1 MKLRKLH
8 EIAFR
13 VIRLGAM
20 VGCLGLLLFPA
31 SVARAVSSK
40 DLDLLPLKKEF
51 KVGGY
56 TLPYSTPTPPEKIT
70 QRPLYSQKLK
80 DKTVPVE
87 DANLQECLLIR
98 RKPLQLQPVT
108 GDEAQTQKQE
118 DRSNCL
124 TKEIKDLSSQT
135 ATKEITSS
143 AASAS
148 LQTTSDQLRKKSVE
162 HRTQIPAQ
170 KTKPTEETALNECLL
185 LRRKPTQLQPVGS
198 DVEMRDAGVT
208 DSTIPGLWAS
218 LSVDSSVDLS
228 EHKKQNPAATEEN
241 TSVSELIESDSTTTI
256 QPESG
261 TSDSGESPTS
271 TTDQSV
277 EILPAT
283 SLPQA
288 SVTILSPTTET
299 VLDVPATTII
309 LQYTIGT
316 EVELRVNGKVVDKSL
331 IGRTETNTQTNL
343 ITQTWYG
350 VALTEGE
357 NTLTVNT
364 LGNESSEPLAS
375 VAVQVR
381 GTPQELKL
389 ETLEAGIPA
398 DGRSTATI
406 KGQLLDESGNRSN
419 QDAIVTLVSNAG
431 EFVGA
436 DYEPDQPGFQVQAKG
451 GEFTA
456 TLRSGMEAKTARI
469 RATTSSLEAFT
480 QMQFDTALRPHLL
493 SGVINLRWGRRGT
506 DFFERFEDFL
516 PTDEDYDTK
525 LDFSSA
531 VFATGSIGEWSF
543 TGAFNSDRS
552 LNEDCNCDNRL
563 FRTYQGSE
571 QNYPVYGDSSTV
583 EVVAPSTDQF
593 YLRLERSAKITGA
606 EPDYAMWGDY
616 NTHEFATASQQF
628 TATTRQLHGFKAN
641 YNLGN
646 LQISAFY
653 GINVEGFQR
662 DTIAPDST
670 SGFYFLSRRLL
681 LSGSEDIF
689 IELEELDNPGTV
701 VRRDRLRR
709 GPDYE
714 IDYDRGTLLF
724 RDPVL
729 RTDLDQEGRILVRRI
744 VATYQFED
752 EGSDTNIYAGR
763 VRYHFSREVN
773 RESWIGATYLQEDR
787 GTRNFELYGADAFV
801 SLGKNGQ
808 LIAEYA
814 HSSNDSDVLGEVS
827 GSAYRL
833 QAEGQIAKDISG
845 RAYFSS
851 TDTGFANNAT
861 VSFVPGQTRY
871 GAELRAR
878 VSETTKLRLQFDRQE
893 NDGIAPQVFTS
904 FGDLFEPRTDPVP
917 GNLVDNSLTTISA
930 GVTQNI
936 GKSTLDVDWIYRDR
950 NDRIGSLNSTS
961 SQVRSRLT
969 VPLSRTLTLR
979 AQNELTLSEQTD
991 AVNSDRTILGLDWEI
1006 HPGIT
1011 LSLAQQWFT
1020 RGQFEGQSITSLG
1033 INGDYKLGSD
1043 TSLTGRYMVL
1053 GATNE
1058 ITSQGAIGIKQGWTI
1073 SPGLKLDFAYEHVF
1087 GNFFGRS
1094 GAGERFRQ
1102 PFAFGQGASALSFAS
1117 GDSYSVGIS
1126 YTDNPDFKANARF
1139 EHRSSSRGSNT
1150 VISASAT
1157 GKISPALTALLS
1169 YNQASS
1175 SNQRLRDLG
1184 DTARL
1189 RLGLAY
1195 RNPNHDRFN
1204 ALLRYEYRKN
1214 PATIPDTLLLGSG
1227 TGSREHVFAA
1237 EAIYAPSWRWEF
1249 YGKYAFRHSKSFL
1262 ASDLLETSAIH
1273 LSQIRATYRLGYNFD
1288 LVGEVRWINQPSANY
1303 NEIGLLAELG
1313 YYLTPDL
1320 RLYAGY
1326 SFGNIDDPDFSGS
1339 RSADGPYL
1347 GISVKLND
1355 LFGGFGQPTAPP
1367 QQQESLVK
1375 PVAQE

>member
-1 MKLRKLH
+1 MLLRDS
-8 EIAFR
+8 
-13 VIRLGAM
+13 
-20 VGCLGLLLFPA
+20 LLLHREQTLHSQLEEEEQRNYSGRNLTLTQYKLVKEVRELNPC
-31 SVARAVSSK
+31 SLSGARSQTTIVHQNKLSA
-40 DLDLLPLKKEF
+40 LCLLPPAFPINQDQVTVPAERKQLLVPLE
-51 KVGGY
+51 
-56 TLPYSTPTPPEKIT
+56 SESQTPTTLLEV
-70 QRPLYSQKLK
+70 K
-80 DKTVPVE
+80 D
-87 DANLQECLLIR
+87 A
-98 RKPLQLQPVT
+98 
-108 GDEAQTQKQE
+108 AF
-118 DRSNCL
+118 S
-124 TKEIKDLSSQT
+124 DLMLPQ
-135 ATKEITSS
+135 
-143 AASAS
+143 
-148 LQTTSDQLRKKSVE
+148 
-162 HRTQIPAQ
+162 
-170 KTKPTEETALNECLL
+170 
-185 LRRKPTQLQPVGS
+185 
-198 DVEMRDAGVT
+198 
-208 DSTIPGLWAS
+208 LWAS
-218 LSVDSSVDLS
+218 ESADSFED
-228 EHKKQNPAATEEN
+228 KKHNPTAT
-241 TSVSELIESDSTTTI
+241 D
-256 QPESG
+256 
-261 TSDSGESPTS
+261 
-271 TTDQSV
+271 
-277 EILPAT
+277 EIVKTLPAT
-283 SLPQA
+283 SLQQPQ
-288 SVTILSPTTET
+288 VTILTPTAEAI
-299 VLDVPATTII
+299 LDVPATTVI

-316 EVELRVNGKVVDKSL
+316 EVELRVNGEVVDKSL
-331 IGRTETNTQTNL
+331 IGRTETDTQTNL

-350 VALTEGE
+350 VALSEGE

-364 LGNESSEPLAS
+364 LGNENSEPLAS

-381 GTPQELKL
+381 GAPQELKL
-389 ETLEAGIPA
+389 ETFEAGIPA

-406 KGQLLDESGNRSN
+406 KGQLLDESGNRSHR
-419 QDAIVTLVSNAG
+419 DAIVTLVSNAG

-436 DYEPDQPGFQVQAKG
+436 DYEPDQPGFQVKAKA

-480 QMQFDTALRPHLL
+480 QMQFDTALRPNLL

-506 DFFERFEDFL
+506 DFFDRFEDFL
-516 PTDEDYDTK
+516 PADEDYDTE
-525 LDFSSA
+525 LNFSSA

-583 EVVAPSTDQF
+583 EVVAPSIDQF
-593 YLRLERSAKITGA
+593 YLRLERSTKITGA
-606 EPDYAMWGDY
+606 KPDYAMWGDY
-616 NTHEFATASQQF
+616 NTDEFATASQQF

-653 GINVEGFQR
+653 GNNIEGFQR
-662 DTIAPDST
+662 DTIVPDGT

-681 LSGSEDIF
+681 LAGSEDVF

-701 VRRDRLRR
+701 VRRERLRR

-752 EGSDTNIYAGR
+752 EGGDTNIYAGR

-787 GTRNFELYGADAFV
+787 GTRNFELYGADAFI
-801 SLGKNGQ
+801 SLGENGH

-814 HSSNDSDVLGEVS
+814 HSRNDSEVLGEVN

-833 QAEGQIAKDISG
+833 QAEGEIAKSISG

-871 GAELRAR
+871 GVDLRAR
-878 VSETTKLRLQFDRQE
+878 LSETTKLRLQFDRQE
-893 NDGIAPQVFTS
+893 NEGLAPQVFTS
-904 FGDLFEPRTDPVP
+904 FGDLFEPRTDPIP
-917 GNLVDNSLTTISA
+917 GNRVDNSLTTISA

-936 GKSTLDVDWIYRDR
+936 GKSTLDLDWIYRDR
-950 NDRIGSLNSTS
+950 DDRIGSLNSTS
-961 SQVRSRLT
+961 SQLRSRLS
-969 VPLSRTLTLR
+969 VPLTRTLTLR
-979 AQNELTLSEQTD
+979 AQNELTLSDQTD
-991 AVNSDRTILGLDWEI
+991 AVNSDRTTLGLDWEI

-1011 LSLAQQWFT
+1011 LSVAQQWFT

-1043 TSLTGRYMVL
+1043 TTLTGRYMVL
-1053 GATNE
+1053 GGTNE

-1073 SPGLKLDFAYEHVF
+1073 APGLKLDFAYEHVF
-1087 GNFFGRS
+1087 GNFFERS

-1195 RNPNHDRFN
+1195 RDPNDDRFN

-1237 EAIYAPSWRWEF
+1237 EAIYAPNWRWEF

-1262 ASDLLETSAIH
+1262 ASDLIETSAIH
-1273 LSQIRATYRLGYNFD
+1273 LGQIRAIYRLGYNFD

-1303 NEIGLLAELG
+1303 NEIGFLVELG

-1326 SFGNIDDPDFSGS
+1326 SLGDIDDPDFSGS

-1355 LFGGFGQPTAPP
+1355 LFNSFGQPTAPP
-1367 QQQESLVK
+1367 QQQESLVQ